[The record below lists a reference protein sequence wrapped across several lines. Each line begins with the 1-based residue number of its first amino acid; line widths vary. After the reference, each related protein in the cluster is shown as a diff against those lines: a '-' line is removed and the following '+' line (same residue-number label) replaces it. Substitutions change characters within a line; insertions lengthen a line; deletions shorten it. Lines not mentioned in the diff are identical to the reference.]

1 MSYRKVGAS
10 GLEVSALGLGTLTWG
25 REVEL
30 KTARN
35 LLRTFISAGGNLI
48 DTAPVYADGLAEK
61 FVGKIVATDWAREDV
76 ILASK
81 AGFVV
86 RDGDQQ
92 INTSRS
98 NMLDQ
103 LATTLR
109 HLGTDY
115 LDLWQVHAWGDAPL
129 DETLAAIDQAVSS
142 GMVRY
147 AGVCN
152 FVGWQIGTAATW
164 QSAQAGRT
172 PLISTQVEYSLLA
185 RRAEVEIIPASLHHG
200 MGIFPWSPIG
210 RGVLTGKYLG
220 GTPRSSRGAQE
231 NFAWFVEPYLQPR
244 SRAIV
249 EATVHAADGL
259 GLTPAQV
266 AFLWVRDAPGVTAP
280 LLGARTPEQLQ
291 TYLELD
297 STSLPAPIIDALDD
311 ITGGPNLL
319 RS

>member
-1 MSYRKVGAS
+1 MIYRKVGGS

-25 REVEL
+25 RDVDL
-30 KTARN
+30 KTARS
-35 LLRTFISAGGNLI
+35 LLRAFISAGGNLI
-48 DTAPVYADGLAEK
+48 DTAPVYSEGLAER
-61 FVGKIVATDWAREDV
+61 FLGKIIATDWSREDV

-86 RDGDQQ
+86 RDGNQL
-92 INTSRS
+92 INTSRA

-109 HLGTDY
+109 RLGTDY
-115 LDLWQVHAWGDAPL
+115 LDLWQVHAWGDAPI
-129 DETLAAIDQAVSS
+129 DETLAALDQAVSS

-152 FVGWQIGTAATW
+152 FVGWQIGTASTW
-164 QSAQAGRT
+164 QAAQAGRT
-172 PLISTQVEYSLLA
+172 PLVSTQVEYSLLA

-220 GTPRSSRGAQE
+220 RTPNNSRGAQE
-231 NFAWFVEPYLQPR
+231 SFAWFVEPYLQPR
-244 SRAIV
+244 SKAIV
-249 EATVHAADGL
+249 EATAHAADGL

-266 AFLWVRDAPGVTAP
+266 AFLWVRDAPGVTSP

-291 TYLELD
+291 TYLDLD
-297 STSLPAPIIDALDD
+297 STRLPMPIVEALDD
-311 ITGGPNLL
+311 ITGGTNLL
-319 RS
+319 RG

>member
-115 LDLWQVHAWGDAPL
+115 LDLWQVHAWGAAPL

-220 GTPRSSRGAQE
+220 GTPRNSRGAQE